1 MAVADWSQAR
11 CKRTR
16 GPFAYSRL
24 SPWDLEQRVAS
35 IVDSTLK
42 DISQRYKI
50 QEELGAGAQA
60 TVYKATHKRNHMKAR
75 PLRTPPAAAA
85 RVIEI
90 KELEDDE
97 LFDALRMEILLLRQL
112 DHPHIVG
119 IREVVHDANSVYIE
133 CLSGGELFDALLAK
147 GPFKEVDAQVYFAQ
161 VALAVE
167 YMHERNV
174 VHRDLKAENLVFS
187 AKGSPQI
194 KCIDFGGACTCTP
207 DQMLTGLVGT
217 PQYVAP
223 EVVTGFGEVNPTDEP
238 YGKGCDLWSMG
249 VLLYVMLSK
258 TMPFR
263 AKQVDAL
270 LRQVVKGRFA
280 FQPDERWRHV
290 SADAK
295 DLISQLLTVDVSK
308 RIDIAGVRQHP
319 WAAAAIAQYEELLPK
334 YKTKAA
340 IRVDADGEGGGAM
353 GAVMQMFARR
363 KGASSSQLAKRKPP
377 GMSKE
382 QQYWYAMEISPP
394 TDMQQLGGVKV
405 SADGTFEMENVPP
418 EMAAILADIA
428 KKKAA
433 SSGRSGA
440 ADAAAPPLPAVAE
453 ASVTAETASSSET
466 PRTESREAEMTRLAT
481 EAGAYY
487 RQGGEQNE
495 ALETLALLREKDD
508 LIAKLQE
515 KIDSQEAALDEQ
527 AAEIEE
533 LKAAA
538 MGAPSPAELDA
549 ALERA
554 QQAEGER
561 EAQHGAA
568 VKMQAKLSAVTT
580 LYTEAM
586 QREAALKV
594 EFDSL
599 RPGAAA

>member
-60 TVYKATHKRNHMKAR
+60 TVYKATHKRNHMKVAIK
-75 PLRTPPAAAA
+75 
-85 RVIEI
+85 VIEI

-119 IREVVHDANSVYIE
+119 IREVVHDANSVYIVQE

-433 SSGRSGA
+433 
-440 ADAAAPPLPAVAE
+440 
-453 ASVTAETASSSET
+453 
-466 PRTESREAEMTRLAT
+466 LAT

>member
-1 MAVADWSQAR
+1 
-11 CKRTR
+11 
-16 GPFAYSRL
+16 
-24 SPWDLEQRVAS
+24 
-35 IVDSTLK
+35 
-42 DISQRYKI
+42 
-50 QEELGAGAQA
+50 
-60 TVYKATHKRNHMKAR
+60 
-75 PLRTPPAAAA
+75 
-85 RVIEI
+85 
-90 KELEDDE
+90 
-97 LFDALRMEILLLRQL
+97 
-112 DHPHIVG
+112 
-119 IREVVHDANSVYIE
+119 
-133 CLSGGELFDALLAK
+133 
-147 GPFKEVDAQVYFAQ
+147 
-161 VALAVE
+161 
-167 YMHERNV
+167 
-174 VHRDLKAENLVFS
+174 
-187 AKGSPQI
+187 
-194 KCIDFGGACTCTP
+194 
-207 DQMLTGLVGT
+207 
-217 PQYVAP
+217 
-223 EVVTGFGEVNPTDEP
+223 
-238 YGKGCDLWSMG
+238 
-249 VLLYVMLSK
+249 
-258 TMPFR
+258 
-263 AKQVDAL
+263 
-270 LRQVVKGRFA
+270 
-280 FQPDERWRHV
+280 
-290 SADAK
+290 
-295 DLISQLLTVDVSK
+295 
-308 RIDIAGVRQHP
+308 
-319 WAAAAIAQYEELLPK
+319 
-334 YKTKAA
+334 
-340 IRVDADGEGGGAM
+340 
-353 GAVMQMFARR
+353 
-363 KGASSSQLAKRKPP
+363 
-377 GMSKE
+377 
-382 QQYWYAMEISPP
+382 MEISPP

-453 ASVTAETASSSET
+453 ASVTVSTSAPPPPPPPPLVAVEAETASSSET

-538 MGAPSPAELDA
+538 MGAPSPVRQAPDTPARSSEQKRLQAELDA